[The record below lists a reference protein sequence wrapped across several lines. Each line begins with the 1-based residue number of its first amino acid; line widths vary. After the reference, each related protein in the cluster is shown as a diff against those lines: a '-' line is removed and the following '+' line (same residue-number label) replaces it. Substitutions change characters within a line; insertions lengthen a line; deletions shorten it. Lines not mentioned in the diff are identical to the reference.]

1 MTSRAISRILITGAA
16 LAAVALVPIP
26 YLACPSWRVRVV
38 DGSGTPV
45 EGMTVRLVYQNY
57 SVEADGH
64 EEDQTTD
71 RQGDVTFP
79 ARRSSASAARLCM
92 FTLRSACAGP
102 HASFGRHAYV
112 FAFGKGR
119 EGYAASGKRVADWS
133 GVPAEVRSRITAAP

>member
-1 MTSRAISRILITGAA
+1 
-16 LAAVALVPIP
+16 
-26 YLACPSWRVRVV
+26 
-38 DGSGTPV
+38 
-45 EGMTVRLVYQNY
+45 MTVRLVYQNY

-119 EGYAASGKRVADWS
+119 EGTAASGEYLVDWKGTPAD
-133 GVPAEVRSRITAAP
+133 VKTRIMAKPLGAPGQAQ